1 VAMPGD
7 LLYPF
12 KKLTEK
18 SGYLLASE
26 NEQLRAELVLA
37 DKRLEEIKTLA
48 QSQPAKNLG
57 PAVSEFREAVSS
69 AANRLKNLKNSSSGL
84 KPIVQEVARQANEL
98 KNKAETLGVEIGDT
112 QELNQA
118 LQEIVEQE
126 IQDLESRSLTEEQ
139 KLLLDKAKESL
150 IRGDLVEALENLIS
164 LTYWQP

>member
-1 VAMPGD
+1 M
-7 LLYPF
+7 
-12 KKLTEK
+12 
-18 SGYLLASE
+18 
-26 NEQLRAELVLA
+26 
-37 DKRLEEIKTLA
+37 
-48 QSQPAKNLG
+48 
-57 PAVSEFREAVSS
+57 
-69 AANRLKNLKNSSSGL
+69 
-84 KPIVQEVARQANEL
+84 ARQANEL
-98 KNKAETLGVEIGDT
+98 KNKAVTLGVEIGDT